1 MKNKKPK
8 APSIRLSSGDRSLR
22 FVAILMTVISLL
34 LILFPFVLTISN
46 SMKDNMKIYDVPPKL
61 LPDPAQSLQ
70 VAVDYTGFSGT
81 PEELEVQMRN
91 DMVSTMFGVY
101 TKMNR
106 DSVFETKFYGT
117 KDGKTVFYSR
127 AHQTELQLEKD
138 YGIYEGTVL
147 NNKTLLYKDRPER
160 VSKVIGY
167 DFDLNGLADKP
178 APAELQPE
186 TKSKLDT
193 VFEKKFSLNG
203 TLTGCTLSTRN
214 ILLLES
220 FVHYMKLP
228 NYMYSANKTIARFGF
243 LSFVGNTVIVI
254 GWAILCQVFLC
265 SLCGFVISRLLSP
278 KAGRFVLLFFLGAQ
292 MIPFASIMLP
302 QLIMYKNMGA
312 YNNHAALL
320 LPFLYPF
327 GFYVYLFKGF
337 FDHIPGSYFEAARLD
352 GASNFYLYTNICM
365 PLSKPTIALIA
376 LQTFLGNWND
386 FFWAWLV
393 TERQDLWTLNVA
405 LYNISNNV
413 STKQNAL
420 MGISLVTILPVI
432 VIALIF
438 SKQIKAS
445 IMSSGVKG

>member
-1 MKNKKPK
+1 MKNKKLK
-8 APSIRLSSGDRSLR
+8 APAIRLSADDRSLR
-22 FVAILMTVISLL
+22 FVAILMTVISLV
-34 LILFPFVLTISN
+34 LILFPFLLTISN
-46 SMKDNMKIYDVPPKL
+46 SMKDNMKIYDVPPQL
-61 LPDPAQSLQ
+61 LPDSAQSLQ
-70 VAVDYTGFSGT
+70 IAVDYTGFNGT
-81 PEELEVQMRN
+81 TQALEAQMQG
-91 DMVSTMFGVY
+91 DMVTTMFGVY

-106 DSVFETKFYGT
+106 DSVFEIKFFGT
-117 KDGKTVFYSR
+117 KDGSTIFYAR
-127 AHQTELQLEKD
+127 AHQTQLQLEKD
-138 YGIYEGTVL
+138 YGIYQGTVL
-147 NNKTLLYKDRPER
+147 NSKTLLYKDRAQR
-160 VSKVIGY
+160 VARVLGY
-167 DFDLNGLADKP
+167 KINQSGLADMS
-178 APAELQPE
+178 APTNIQPE
-186 TKSKLDT
+186 TMAKLDG
-193 VFEKKFSLNG
+193 VFEKKFELHG
-203 TLTGCTLSTRN
+203 TLTGCTLSPRN
-214 ILLLES
+214 LLLLES
-220 FVHYMKLP
+220 FAHYMKLP
-228 NYMYSANKTIARFGF
+228 GYMYSANPTIARFGF

-265 SLCGFVISRLLSP
+265 SLVGFVISRMLSP
-278 KAGRFVLLFFLGAQ
+278 KAGRFVLLFFLVAQ

-312 YNNHAALL
+312 YNNYAALL

-337 FDHIPGSYFEAARLD
+337 FDRIPGSYFEAARLD
-352 GASNFYLYTNICM
+352 GASSFYLYTNICM
-365 PLSKPTIALIA
+365 PLSKPIIALIA

-386 FFWAWLV
+386 FFWAWMV

-405 LYNISNNV
+405 LFNISNNV